1 MKRYLSFFAIAIL
14 ALAFVVPFAASSVK
28 AADFMAPKE
37 DNEEGRIST
46 NREDVYDNFYVVGG
60 DVTVNSKTNGDL
72 YAAGGWVSVENTVE
86 QDIVAAGGTVVVSE
100 PVNGDVRVA
109 GGKVTI
115 NAPVKGDV
123 LAGAGTLIIT
133 DKGSVGGELRAAGG
147 VVEVNGP
154 VSKGVYIMGERVTVN
169 SKIDGEVKV
178 TATEEMTFG
187 TKAELA
193 SVSYLGKKAATLQDG
208 AKVNTINFTELEK
221 HNRDAGK
228 RTGFLGFLLGG
239 FIIKFFAVL
248 IAGLIALRLFRGQL
262 QALTSNMLVKPWH
275 NLATGFIT
283 AIVAPVAMVVALIVI
298 VGYYVAILAF
308 MVYVLLMMVAGLL
321 AAVFLGAWLVKVLT
335 KKSGLVLDWRAIV
348 IGIVVLM
355 LLRFIPVVG
364 WLICAIV
371 FLMAFGALANHF
383 RQYLK
388 RSNSEGGAT
397 SEGMVE

>member
-1 MKRYLSFFAIAIL
+1 MKKYLSFFAIATL
-14 ALAFVVPFAASSVK
+14 VLAFGVSFIAGSVQ

-37 DNEEGRIST
+37 NDEEGRIST
-46 NREDVYDNFYVVGG
+46 NREDTYENFYVVGG
-60 DVTVNSKTNGDL
+60 DITVNSKTNGDL
-72 YAAGGWVSVENTVE
+72 YAAGGWVSVENAVE
-86 QDIVAAGGTVVVSE
+86 QDIVAAGGTVVISE

-123 LAGAGTLIIT
+123 LAGAGTLVIT

-154 VSKGVYIMGERVTVN
+154 VVGGAYLMGEKVRVN
-169 SKIDGEVKV
+169 SKIDGEVKI
-178 TATEEMTFG
+178 TSAEEMTFG
-187 TKAELA
+187 PKAEVA
-193 SVSYLGKKAATLQDG
+193 SVSYLGKKAAVVENG
-208 AKVNTINFTELEK
+208 GIVNTINFTELEQ
-221 HNRDAGK
+221 HNRDKGK

-262 QALTSNMLVKPWH
+262 QTLTANMLAKPWH
-275 NLATGFIT
+275 NLAVGFIT
-283 AIVAPVAMVVALIVI
+283 SIVVPVAMIIALVVI
-298 VGYYVAILAF
+298 VGYYVAMMTFVLYILF
-308 MVYVLLMMVAGLL
+308 MMVAGLL
-321 AAVFLGAWLVKVLT
+321 ASIFLGAWLVKVLT
-335 KKSGLVLDWRAIV
+335 KKSGLVLDWQAVV

-371 FLMAFGALANHF
+371 FLMAFGALVNHF
-383 RQYLK
+383 RQYLN
-388 RSNSEGGAT
+388 RSKSSGGAV
-397 SEGMVE
+397 SGGMIE